1 MMKIYNE
8 IATIKSN
15 REIAHNIFE
24 SHMYSPNISS
34 VVKPGQFINI
44 LPSKDWNKIMRRPM
58 SVASQKGDYISIIYK
73 IFGEGTKIMSQWQ
86 KNDKVDILGP
96 LGNTWKNYDNPLPIL
111 IGGGVG
117 IAPIMNLHNEL
128 KTKKIDN
135 ILIVGA
141 REKKEHFMKHNPE
154 NNIYLTTDQDN
165 YGIKGNVI
173 NALDMIL
180 DSINKTIKVFTCGPH
195 GMMLAVKKYCSKNNL
210 DCDFALETIMACGI
224 GICQGCTITRNSVKD
239 NSYREKYALACIDG
253 PILNIGE
260 LDDTF

>member
-1 MMKIYNE
+1 MKIYNE

-15 REIAHNIFE
+15 HQIAYNIFE
-24 SHMYSPNISS
+24 SHMYLPNISS

-58 SVASQKGDYISIIYK
+58 SVASQKEGYISIIYK
-73 IFGEGTKIMSQWQ
+73 IFGEGTELMSQW
-86 KNDKVDILGP
+86 KENDKVDILGP
-96 LGNTWKNYDNPLPIL
+96 LGNTWENYDHAFPIL

-141 REKKEHFMKHNPE
+141 REKKEHFMNHNPA
-154 NNIYLTTDQDN
+154 NNIYLTTDKDD

-173 NALDMIL
+173 NALDKIL
-180 DSINKTIKVFTCGPH
+180 DNINKTVKIFTCGPH
-195 GMMLAVKKYCSKNNL
+195 GMMLAVKKYCSNNNL

-224 GICQGCTITRNSVKD
+224 GICQGCTITRHSVKAD
-239 NSYREKYALACIDG
+239 SYREKYALACIDG
-253 PILNIGE
+253 PIFNIGE

>member
-1 MMKIYNE
+1 MKIYNE

-15 REIAHNIFE
+15 HQIAYNIFE

-58 SVASQKGDYISIIYK
+58 SVASQKEGYISIIYK
-73 IFGEGTKIMSQWQ
+73 IFGEGTKLMSQW
-86 KNDKVDILGP
+86 KENDKIDILGP
-96 LGNTWKNYDNPLPIL
+96 LGNTWKNYDNAFPIL

-135 ILIVGA
+135 ILIVGS
-141 REKKEHFMKHNPE
+141 REKKEHFMEHNPQ
-154 NNIYLTTDQDN
+154 NNIYLTTDLDD

-173 NALDMIL
+173 NALDKIL
-180 DSINKTIKVFTCGPH
+180 DNINKPVKIFTCGPH
-195 GMMLAVKKYCSKNNL
+195 GMMLAVKEYCSNNNL

-224 GICQGCTITRNSVKD
+224 GICQGCTIIRNYEKND
-239 NSYREKYALACIDG
+239 SYREKYALACIDG
-253 PILNIGE
+253 PVFNIGE